1 MHSIKKRVLMTTFIL
16 TVGAIL
22 GFSSLAGADNSPG
35 STGDPLVTRSFVEN
49 FVRDYVEKMA
59 PSGGGSL
66 EWSVAELQVGE
77 EFIGKAGTEFI
88 VRGGQA
94 VVVDPSGAGI
104 PDLTAG
110 KNVLAGQV
118 AESNHL
124 FTIPRA
130 DGRGIRA
137 VKQTVIMYRGF

>member
-1 MHSIKKRVLMTTFIL
+1 MVTVLF
-16 TVGAIL
+16 GAAAVL
-22 GFSSLAGADNSPG
+22 GFSSLAGAASEPG
-35 STGDPLVTRSFVEN
+35 STGDPLVTRSFVEQY
-49 FVRDYVEKMA
+49 VRDSMERLM

-66 EWSVAELQVGE
+66 EWSVAELKADE
-77 EFIGKAGTEFI
+77 EFIGKGGTEFI

-94 VVVDPSGAGI
+94 VVVDPSGGGI

-124 FTIPRA
+124 FSIPRA
-130 DGRGIRA
+130 DGRGIKA
-137 VKQTVIMYRGF
+137 VKPTVIMYRGF